1 MRGSNSI
8 LVDEEIDSSMRL
20 GSGFVI
26 AGDLKK
32 LLSERTGL
40 HPQEQKL
47 LFKDKERDSKAYLDI
62 SGVKDRSKIIL
73 IEDPIN
79 RERRCLEIRK
89 NAKLE
94 KASKSISEVSLEV
107 DKLAAQVRILPNT
120 WRQVE

>member
-47 LFKDKERDSKAYLDI
+47 LFKDKERDSKVYLDI

-89 NAKLE
+89 NAKQE

-120 WRQVE
+120 WRLVE